1 MAMDQPAMPVLM
13 STDSAAAVMVL
24 LSVAT
29 LLLALNHH
37 LLSSWRRRS
46 SRRLPPSPP
55 RLPVIGH
62 LHLLRPP
69 VHRTFHELAT
79 RLGAPLMHIRLGS
92 THCVVAGTAD
102 VARELIRDHDA
113 AISGRPV
120 SVLSRLFS
128 YGSAGFA
135 FTPNSR
141 HWRFLR
147 RLCVSEVLGTRTVE
161 QLRHVRRGSLAELL
175 RAVRASSA
183 RGDAVDVTRELIRF
197 SNTAIIRMVASD
209 AAVTDEAQELVKAVT
224 ELLGA
229 FNLEDYVPLC
239 RGWDLQGLRRKATVV
254 HRRFDAVLEQMIR
267 HKEAARDME
276 RRRRGGSGT
285 LEDKRVEGPP
295 ATTCKQRNKDLLDI
309 LLDKAEDET
318 AEVKLTRENMKA
330 FIIVSKASN

>member
-1 MAMDQPAMPVLM
+1 MAMDQLAMPMLL

-29 LLLALNHH
+29 LLVALNH
-37 LLSSWRRRS
+37 LLSSWRQSR
-46 SRRLPPSPP
+46 RRLPPSPP

-69 VHRTFHELAT
+69 AHRTFHELAA
-79 RLGAPLMHIRLGS
+79 RLGAPLMHIHLGS

-113 AISGRPV
+113 TISGRPV
-120 SVLSRLFS
+120 SALSRLFS

-135 FTPNSR
+135 FTPNSP

-161 QLRHVRRGSLAELL
+161 QLRHVRRGSLAALL
-175 RAVRASSA
+175 RAVLASSA
-183 RGDAVDVTRELIRF
+183 RGEAVDVTRELIRF

-209 AAVTDEAQELVKAVT
+209 VGVTDEAQELVKAVT

-239 RGWDLQGLRRKATVV
+239 RGWDLQGLRRKATGV

-267 HKEAARDME
+267 HKEAARDWE
-276 RRRRGGSGT
+276 RRRGGGGT
-285 LEDKRVEGPP
+285 QEDKRVEGPP
-295 ATTCKQRNKDLLDI
+295 ATCKQRNKDLLDI
-309 LLDKAEDET
+309 LLDKAEDDT

-330 FIIVSKASN
+330 FIIVSKLAWLIT

>member
-1 MAMDQPAMPVLM
+1 MAMDLLAMPVLL
-13 STDSAAAVMVL
+13 SADSAAAVLVL

-29 LLLALNHH
+29 VVALKH
-37 LLSSWRRRS
+37 LLSSWRRSPR
-46 SRRLPPSPP
+46 RRLPPSPTP
-55 RLPVIGH
+55 LPVIGH

-92 THCVVAGTAD
+92 THCVVVGSAD
-102 VARELIRDHDA
+102 VARELIHDHDA
-113 AISGRPV
+113 TISGRPV

-135 FTPNSR
+135 FTPYSP

-147 RLCVSEVLGTRTVE
+147 RLCVSEVLGPRTVE
-161 QLRHVRRGSLAELL
+161 QLRHVRRGSLVSLL
-175 RAVRASSA
+175 RSVLASSA
-183 RGDAVDVTRELIRF
+183 RGDNKVDLTRELIRF
-197 SNTAIIRMVASD
+197 STTSIIRMVASD
-209 AAVTDEAQELVKAVT
+209 VGVTDEAQELVKGVA

-239 RGWDLQGLRRKATVV
+239 RGWDLQGLRRKANGV

-267 HKEAARDME
+267 HKEEARDRE
-276 RRRRGGSGT
+276 RGRGGAT
-285 LEDKRVEGPP
+285 HEDKKERP
-295 ATTCKQRNKDLLDI
+295 ATCKQRNKDLLDI
-309 LLDKAEDET
+309 LLDMAENET

-330 FIIVSKASN
+330 FIVVSN

>member
-1 MAMDQPAMPVLM
+1 MAMDLLAMPVLL
-13 STDSAAAVMVL
+13 SADSAAAVLVL

-29 LLLALNHH
+29 VVALKH
-37 LLSSWRRRS
+37 LLSSWRRSPR
-46 SRRLPPSPP
+46 RRLPPSPTP
-55 RLPVIGH
+55 LPVIGH

-92 THCVVAGTAD
+92 THCVVVGSAD
-102 VARELIRDHDA
+102 VARELIHDHDA
-113 AISGRPV
+113 TISGRPV

-135 FTPNSR
+135 FTPYSP

-147 RLCVSEVLGTRTVE
+147 RLCVSEVLGPRTVE
-161 QLRHVRRGSLAELL
+161 QLRHVRRGSLVSLL
-175 RAVRASSA
+175 RSVLASSA
-183 RGDAVDVTRELIRF
+183 RGDNKVDLTRELIRF
-197 SNTAIIRMVASD
+197 STTSIIRMVASD
-209 AAVTDEAQELVKAVT
+209 VGVTDEAQELVKGVA

-239 RGWDLQGLRRKATVV
+239 RGWDLQGLRRKANGV

-267 HKEAARDME
+267 HKEEARDRE
-276 RRRRGGSGT
+276 RGRGGAAQ
-285 LEDKRVEGPP
+285 EDKKGWP
-295 ATTCKQRNKDLLDI
+295 ATCKQRNKDLLDI
-309 LLDKAEDET
+309 LLDMAENET

-330 FIIVSKASN
+330 FIVVSN